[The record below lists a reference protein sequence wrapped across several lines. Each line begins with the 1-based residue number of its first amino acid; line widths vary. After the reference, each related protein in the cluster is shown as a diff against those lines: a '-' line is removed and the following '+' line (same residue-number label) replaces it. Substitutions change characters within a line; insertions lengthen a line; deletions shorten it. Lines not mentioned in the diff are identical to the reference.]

1 MPEDPTRFPYSAL
14 RPSTPMRDEDARASA
29 RALLEARISAAAP
42 PRARTAP
49 SRRRRSPRGR
59 WIASFAAVAVVA
71 GAGGAVAA
79 ILARTAH
86 TGHLPVFTPQ
96 GTLSSQFHVGSRGRG
111 YCFTSSL
118 ATGAGDAYRCIQG
131 NAIHDP
137 CFAASAHAS
146 TVACFL
152 DPWHAVTLL
161 SLERPLPPHSG
172 AQRDDLPWAIETADG
187 RRCVFLT
194 GATAPMG
201 GERINYGCV
210 DGSYLIGAADTR
222 APLWTIRSARS
233 YRPDPP
239 GHATPITSFPLVA
252 IKLTVP

>member
-1 MPEDPTRFPYSAL
+1 MPEDETRFPYSAL
-14 RPSTPMRDEDARASA
+14 RSSAPTRDEDARQGA
-29 RALLEARISAAAP
+29 RALLEARIAAP
-42 PRARTAP
+42 ARPAARTAP
-49 SRRRRSPRGR
+49 PRRRRSPRGR
-59 WIASFAAVAVVA
+59 LIATLAALAVVG
-71 GAGGAVAA
+71 GAGGALAA
-79 ILARTAH
+79 ILLRTAH

-96 GTLSSQFHVGSRGRG
+96 GTLSPQFHVGSHGRG
-111 YCFTSSL
+111 YCFGSSL
-118 ATGAGDAYRCIQG
+118 ATGAADAYRCIQG

-137 CFAASAHAS
+137 CFAAGAHAA

-152 DPWHAVTLL
+152 DPWQDVTLL
-161 SLERPLPPHSG
+161 RLQRRLPRHAQAERD
-172 AQRDDLPWAIETADG
+172 ALPWAIETADG

-210 DGSYLIGAADTR
+210 GGSYLIGPVDAR
-222 APLWTIRSARS
+222 APLWTIRSSRT

-239 GHATPITSFPLVA
+239 GRPAPISRYPLVA